1 MDHLNDV
8 IFENCLLCFSSLD
21 IKETVTKINEKEPK
35 TILNQLL
42 EFWTLSGF
50 DISQLNLV
58 KNHVSKSDGRP
69 VCHSCRIQVS
79 MLYNIYKSNLRFF
92 VKLAFN
98 LSNGVTDA
106 LESSTILI
114 YSKPHISLNTKNVGR
129 MPH

>member
-21 IKETVTKINEKEPK
+21 VKETVTKINEKEPN

-69 VCHSCRIQVS
+69 VCHSCRIQVY
-79 MLYNIYKSNLRFF
+79 MLYNIYKSNLRF

-98 LSNGVTDA
+98 GVTGT
-106 LESSTILI
+106 LESNTILI
-114 YSKPHISLNTKNVGR
+114 YSKPHSSLYTQNGGR

>member
-1 MDHLNDV
+1 MSIFQFFFFFRKKNHKMDHLNDV
-8 IFENCLLCFSSLD
+8 LFENCLLCFSSLD

-69 VCHSCRIQVS
+69 VCHSCRIQV
-79 MLYNIYKSNLRFF
+79 F
-92 VKLAFN
+92 
-98 LSNGVTDA
+98 
-106 LESSTILI
+106 
-114 YSKPHISLNTKNVGR
+114 
-129 MPH
+129 